1 MMQYPELALNIVTNL
16 LKIHSNDIVSI
27 SGEIYN
33 CENSKNPLI
42 EIPFIEELALTI
54 RKLGAFPVLEISTEN
69 LKKRFFSEMP
79 DKIFSVPPNY
89 YKNWIDTIDYFLEV
103 SWKNYTGSLETI
115 TRAQATKFE
124 NSAKSVIKHLHKQK
138 KKIIYFNLP
147 TQELA
152 DKAGLEYNELQ
163 KIYSKSVNCN
173 YDYLRNIGSNILDEY
188 SSYANYQ
195 IFSENE
201 KLNLKINRSKIK
213 LFSGDFKRQHI
224 ISLPTGYVEIPIFRE
239 ELNGIYL
246 ADKIYYQD
254 NIFCNV
260 KMKFENGSIRYLV
273 FKNDN
278 KGNVKLQ
285 NELLNSLNNCY
296 LTIGFND
303 NFQASNHIYY
313 DRCLEDNISLIFLDR
328 NSSPIYASNQNS
340 SIKKRI

>member
-1 MMQYPELALNIVTNL
+1 MQYPELALNIVTNL

-224 ISLPTGYVEIPIFRE
+224 ISL
-239 ELNGIYL
+239 
-246 ADKIYYQD
+246 
-254 NIFCNV
+254 
-260 KMKFENGSIRYLV
+260 
-273 FKNDN
+273 
-278 KGNVKLQ
+278 
-285 NELLNSLNNCY
+285 
-296 LTIGFND
+296 
-303 NFQASNHIYY
+303 
-313 DRCLEDNISLIFLDR
+313 
-328 NSSPIYASNQNS
+328 
-340 SIKKRI
+340 